1 MTRFAVFAS
10 GRGSNLEALFR
21 ALADHPSAEIV
32 LVASDRSD
40 AKALSRAA
48 ERGVATAVVDP
59 GDAAAMAE
67 LLDEHAVDWIVLAG
81 YLKRVPVPVVERW
94 RGRILN
100 IHPALLPRF
109 GGEGMYG
116 LNVHRAVIEA
126 GERESGASV
135 HIVDEEYDR
144 GPVVASWTVPV
155 EPGDTPETLAAR
167 VLEVEH
173 RLLPAV
179 VTAAADG
186 RVKVEGDRVQVE
198 GGLEPHGGRE

>member
-32 LVASDRSD
+32 LVASDRAG
-40 AKALSRAA
+40 AKALERA
-48 ERGVATAVVDP
+48 EDRGVATAVVDP
-59 GDAAAMAE
+59 VDARAMIE
-67 LLDEHAVDWIVLAG
+67 RLEDRAVDWIVLAG
-81 YLKRVPVPVVERW
+81 YLKRIPTAVVERW

-109 GGEGMYG
+109 GGQGMYG
-116 LNVHRAVIEA
+116 MNVHRAVIESGA
-126 GERESGASV
+126 RESGATV

-144 GPVVASWTVPV
+144 GPVVAQRRVAV
-155 EPGDTPETLAAR
+155 EPDDTPETLAAR

-173 RLLPAV
+173 QLLPAV
-179 VTAAADG
+179 VAAAAEG
-186 RVKVEGDRVQVE
+186 RVKVEAGRARIEGDME
-198 GGLEPHGGRE
+198 

>member
-32 LVASDRSD
+32 LVASDRAG
-40 AKALSRAA
+40 AKALERA
-48 ERGVATAVVDP
+48 EDRGVATAVVDP
-59 GDAAAMAE
+59 ADARAMIERLEAR
-67 LLDEHAVDWIVLAG
+67 AVDWIVLAG
-81 YLKRVPVPVVERW
+81 YLKRIPTAVVERW

-109 GGEGMYG
+109 GGQGMYG
-116 LNVHRAVIEA
+116 MNVHRAVIEA
-126 GERESGASV
+126 GDRESGATV

-144 GPVVASWTVPV
+144 GPVVAQRSVAV
-155 EPGDTPETLAAR
+155 EPDDTPETLAAR

-179 VTAAADG
+179 VAAAAEG
-186 RVKVEGDRVQVE
+186 RVKVEAGRARIE
-198 GGLEPHGGRE
+198 GELE